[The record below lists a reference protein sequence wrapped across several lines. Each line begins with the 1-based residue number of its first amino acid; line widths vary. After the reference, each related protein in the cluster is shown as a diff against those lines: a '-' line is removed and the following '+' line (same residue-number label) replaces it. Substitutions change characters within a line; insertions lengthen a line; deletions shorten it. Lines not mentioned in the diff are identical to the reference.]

1 MNSTSPPSNVE
12 LLLSTFRVSPISL
25 YLLLNQPSLSY
36 CYQGSVLISTTTSS
50 AYAIKSCFSN
60 SILSSIGLV
69 AMQNNNIESGS
80 PCGTPHLTVGIRS
93 ACLAFKNRFR
103 YLMNCGFT
111 PCYFSSAIMTSCG
124 TELKAFWIS
133 SYSKLCPLALISSTL
148 ARHRIC
154 AFFLKAN

>member
-1 MNSTSPPSNVE
+1 
-12 LLLSTFRVSPISL
+12 
-25 YLLLNQPSLSY
+25 
-36 CYQGSVLISTTTSS
+36 
-50 AYAIKSCFSN
+50 
-60 SILSSIGLV
+60 
-69 AMQNNNIESGS
+69 MQNNNIESGS

-154 AFFLKAN
+154 AFFLKANWFGFNSVYFLNCSVSILWNTNNMVSWIAIGLKSFFFLGRNIDLNLNSFGAISIRS